1 MLLRINW
8 LLPKLWFKGLIFV
21 CMPYNKKHSTQR
33 CSNTSYVERPLI
45 QYDKPTQE
53 ACFLVRL
60 GLNLDLERRE
70 QSNHFYTILIY
81 KWNTYVIFSVTHIS
95 QFPKYQKVIINEVK
109 LNMFLF
115 LLIGRNNTTKDE
127 MHTIIFILK
136 LHSWWIRHVITTK
149 EIWKYLITIF
159 V

>member
-1 MLLRINW
+1 MLQRINW

-95 QFPKYQKVIINEVK
+95 QFPKYQKGNYQWSKTEYV
-109 LNMFLF
+109 
-115 LLIGRNNTTKDE
+115 
-127 MHTIIFILK
+127 FISPNWEEQYNQRWNAYN
-136 LHSWWIRHVITTK
+136 HIYT
-149 EIWKYLITIF
+149 
-159 V
+159 